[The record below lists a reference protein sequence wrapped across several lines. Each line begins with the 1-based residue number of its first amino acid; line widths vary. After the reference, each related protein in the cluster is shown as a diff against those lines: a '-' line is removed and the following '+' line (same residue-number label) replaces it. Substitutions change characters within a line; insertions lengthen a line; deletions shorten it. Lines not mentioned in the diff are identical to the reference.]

1 MITMLHKLG
10 SCLCLT
16 VISFTSCSGKS
27 SDLVRNDNRNRAVSS
42 ANSDEKLYYLDLN
55 SPSIVQAI
63 DANKKNLENAKFVRV
78 EVVDVVN
85 PRKLP
90 IAFQVHY
97 QTLTNE
103 KLYLGSFGLY
113 PSDNPGKFIVTTR
126 GKVKNEG
133 AIVLSLVKPENAVAS
148 DTIRLGVKRMQ
159 FVNE

>member
-1 MITMLHKLG
+1 
-10 SCLCLT
+10 

-27 SDLVRNDNRNRAVSS
+27 SDLVGINNGNRAVNS
-42 ANSDEKLYYLDLN
+42 ASSDEKLYYLDLN

-63 DANKKNLENAKFVRV
+63 DATTENLENAKFVRV

-85 PRKLP
+85 PGKLP

-97 QTLTNE
+97 QTRTGE

-113 PSDNPGKFIVTTR
+113 PSDNPGKFLIATR
-126 GKVKNEG
+126 GKLRKEG
-133 AIVLSLVKPENAVAS
+133 AVVLSLVRPENVVVG
-148 DTIRLGVKRMQ
+148 DTIRVGVKRMQ